1 MSINCEFIDD
11 IPYIR
16 ERNILKERTYE
27 LECSDIIYNCLIMV
41 MISDIY
47 IAKKT
52 IIENFINVNLKYD
65 LIDFKPYKSRLE
77 LNIPLLQSNIRTH
90 LYSLLNQFYD
100 FNMDK
105 EGNQEYIVI
114 SESNATHEDA
124 EELVIKISDI
134 LSNKFL
140 GVDIISSKIK
150 VHSCDIIL

>member
-1 MSINCEFIDD
+1 
-11 IPYIR
+11 
-16 ERNILKERTYE
+16 
-27 LECSDIIYNCLIMV
+27 MV

-47 IAKKT
+47 IAKKK